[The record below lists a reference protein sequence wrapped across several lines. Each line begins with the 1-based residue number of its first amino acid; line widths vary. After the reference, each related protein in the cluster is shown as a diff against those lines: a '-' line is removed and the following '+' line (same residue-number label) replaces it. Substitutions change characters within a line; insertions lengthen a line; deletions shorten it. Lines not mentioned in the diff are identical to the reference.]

1 MPKNKIYLGAVHF
14 RLYLFWCFSHHFKP
28 RLQAIARQLSP
39 ETSPQ
44 SSTKAPASSAIICLL
59 ALQPTSFRSQAF
71 INFPLSETQR
81 LHYLINTR
89 TLTISTNHPTL
100 TNSVSHSV

>member
-1 MPKNKIYLGAVHF
+1 MPKNKIYLGAVHL

-71 INFPLSETQR
+71 INFPLSETHLKMKSHKKTPALLDQYQDLDN
-81 LHYLINTR
+81 LH
-89 TLTISTNHPTL
+89 
-100 TNSVSHSV
+100 